1 MDSKAEVFD
10 EVCQLLGLLDVPM
23 SAGSSVPR
31 QFFSEIA
38 ERMRLSDAGSS
49 LDVAKRV
56 CASRGQKWPSDGDS
70 SGTPSGG
77 GGTITTSGL
86 VAIREAVIDYLEAS
100 DGRAEPTSPA
110 IGPHLVQEGWTYFI
124 GQFVTRSLLASR
136 FGVSKVGDIVSSSDG
151 KQILIFTESGDER
164 FLMRTGSSVYSDVRI
179 RFDLPTLEYEPSEL
193 QQLSLLVSQPRL
205 DRHIRLFEGASG
217 NVKYLGEYQCI
228 GFDSSWER
236 SDFESPV
243 GWIELSLI
251 SVDGRQFAEASE
263 SAESSGAIP
272 LDAFAPYANV
282 DLSRGGFTNHDPF
295 EVDPSVIE
303 TSTAQHYE
311 VQNAVADWLRSNS
324 LVPLQ
329 STRKDLQVDIAWHRG
344 PQLFIAE
351 VKSCSRDNQTLQFR
365 LGLGQALDYAE
376 EFRGQPVV
384 ILGMAPSS
392 SRLIAVA
399 ARVGVT
405 LLWPE
410 LLNEISPWDL

>member
-1 MDSKAEVFD
+1 M
-10 EVCQLLGLLDVPM
+10 
-23 SAGSSVPR
+23 
-31 QFFSEIA
+31 
-38 ERMRLSDAGSS
+38 
-49 LDVAKRV
+49 
-56 CASRGQKWPSDGDS
+56 
-70 SGTPSGG
+70 
-77 GGTITTSGL
+77 
-86 VAIREAVIDYLEAS
+86 
-100 DGRAEPTSPA
+100 
-110 IGPHLVQEGWTYFI
+110 
-124 GQFVTRSLLASR
+124 
-136 FGVSKVGDIVSSSDG
+136 
-151 KQILIFTESGDER
+151 
-164 FLMRTGSSVYSDVRI
+164 
-179 RFDLPTLEYEPSEL
+179 EYEPSEL

-263 SAESSGAIP
+263 SVESSGAIP

-329 STRKDLQVDIAWHRG
+329 STRNDLQVDIAWHRG
-344 PQLFIAE
+344 TQLFIAE

-384 ILGMAPSS
+384 VLGMAPSS

-405 LLWPE
+405 LLWPA